1 MIIFFKT
8 LGEPKIAMLSH
19 ENILATAKGHLMRLD
34 QMNIKKPITDRHC
47 SFLPM
52 AHIYERFILLQGL
65 MRGTQIVF
73 CPAPEK
79 LPNYLSIVKPT
90 QVSVVPRVL
99 NRVYDAVMTEVNKSK
114 VKQFLVQQALREQP
128 AFLSHIAFRKVKNL
142 FGDEVKAMITGA
154 APITPDVMHFF
165 RIALNIPIMEGYGQT
180 ESAGA
185 GTSTHATDM
194 SYGTIGTP
202 VPTVEIKL
210 VDVPGT
216 NYRSE
221 GNQGEVCIRGPTVFK
236 GNITNSFFNL

>member
-1 MIIFFKT
+1 
-8 LGEPKIAMLSH
+8 MLSH
-19 ENILATAKGHLMRLD
+19 ENLLATAKGHLIRLD
-34 QMNIKKPITDRHC
+34 QANIRKPVTDRHC

-65 MRGTQIVF
+65 LRGTQIVF
-73 CPAPEK
+73 CPSPEQ

-90 QVSVVPRVL
+90 QASVVPRVL

-114 VKQFLVQQALREQP
+114 LKRFLVHQALRERSS
-128 AFLSHIAFRKVKNL
+128 FLSHIAFRKVKNL

-185 GTSTHATDM
+185 GTTTHPIDL
-194 SYGTIGTP
+194 SYGTIGSP
-202 VPTVEIKL
+202 VPTVEMKL

-216 NYRSE
+216 DYRSE
-221 GNQGEVCIRGPTVFK
+221 KNQGEVCIRGPTVFK
-236 GNITNSFFNL
+236 GNASRHHIFHSL